1 MCFFKSCGLLEGRW
15 YLENARTCLLSVWG
29 WPFGAFGVAQILL
42 WGPGIKADCS
52 ERGTHLHACFNET
65 FKEVWCWPI
74 FLCLPPSKKY
84 PVREAHGAC
93 EDGPWS
99 FSCLWDVACFVFSAW
114 LFFPPHP
121 LVLKPSSFKHQH
133 KCHKAFYSLIDHRA
147 TINLLPSCSPFISI
161 FGSSCLCMGTCFP
174 NLTFWCSL

>member
-1 MCFFKSCGLLEGRW
+1 MLFQEVWPVRRALVFGECTHMLAVCLGLAFWSIWCSTDLTLGTWHQGR
-15 YLENARTCLLSVWG
+15 LLRG
-29 WPFGAFGVAQILL
+29 
-42 WGPGIKADCS
+42 
-52 ERGTHLHACFNET
+52 GTHLHACFNGT
-65 FKEVWCWPI
+65 FREVWRWPI

-121 LVLKPSSFKHQH
+121 LVLKPPSFKHQH

-161 FGSSCLCMGTCFP
+161 FGSPCLCMGTCFP